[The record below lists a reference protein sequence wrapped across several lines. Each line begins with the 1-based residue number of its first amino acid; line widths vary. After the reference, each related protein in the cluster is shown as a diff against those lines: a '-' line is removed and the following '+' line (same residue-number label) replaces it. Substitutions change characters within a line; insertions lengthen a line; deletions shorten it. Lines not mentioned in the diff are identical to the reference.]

1 VDGIRLARIK
11 RIHESYI
18 HMSNSIAAAKKRR
31 AGGVQNNSPLFKSNG
46 GPQQV
51 PQRQTPHFN
60 PNVPTQFQ
68 PNQGQHF
75 NPNVQPNQ
83 VNQSHSQPTNS
94 KKPMNL
100 QQVIAVFDKRILY
113 LESRV
118 QDHSHDKPDSF
129 APPLSTTTKVDAN
142 EMQTMMQN
150 MMNGMMQEAM
160 TEFVSEYDHRYDVLA
175 NEIHQLKDM
184 VMKLQTYTMD
194 VNKMLIDER
203 SATEAEQAAENAM
216 QYVLENTN
224 LDSDVVDE
232 NDNDNSVVD
241 VQKSTSDIDNLDNM
255 HATSDMEDEVNEVS
269 SIQMEVIETAP
280 EKKEK
285 HVVHVSLDAE

>member
-1 VDGIRLARIK
+1 
-11 RIHESYI
+11 
-18 HMSNSIAAAKKRR
+18 
-31 AGGVQNNSPLFKSNG
+31 
-46 GPQQV
+46 
-51 PQRQTPHFN
+51 
-60 PNVPTQFQ
+60 
-68 PNQGQHF
+68 
-75 NPNVQPNQ
+75 
-83 VNQSHSQPTNS
+83 
-94 KKPMNL
+94 
-100 QQVIAVFDKRILY
+100 
-113 LESRV
+113 
-118 QDHSHDKPDSF
+118 
-129 APPLSTTTKVDAN
+129 
-142 EMQTMMQN
+142 
-150 MMNGMMQEAM
+150 M